1 MTTAHLLRSCAET
14 LGRFVL
20 WPAFHSILLPVYVL
34 VLSPF
39 IALGLCS
46 SDAAVGVPPA
56 FLAWRR
62 LPYLIPMV
70 LFVDLPIAALFIAAL
85 LIELLFLRN
94 PLIRTVYSLCRG
106 ASRLPYRQ
114 TLPDTES
121 GLHARER
128 PRSNTIDGTR
138 YREHASVWAALE
150 GDGDKV
156 RPGDVRLISLN
167 WLMALAERGGVLPR
181 RQELPEEA
189 FLSSAQLRRIE
200 QGARRGFTSVGHEEA
215 IERFIKEPSLSSL
228 LGWLASFFGRK
239 RNPDGLLPIISV
251 SYCWLEA
258 AHPDREGRQLQLL
271 SCKLRDLYGGRG
283 LLGACREYGFSD
295 MVSCL
300 PRLAYRHSLPHRH
313 CLPGSRRAC
322 FWTGARA
329 TRRTRRSGGSGCRRL
344 WRQQP

>member
-1 MTTAHLLRSCAET
+1 
-14 LGRFVL
+14 
-20 WPAFHSILLPVYVL
+20 
-34 VLSPF
+34 
-39 IALGLCS
+39 
-46 SDAAVGVPPA
+46 
-56 FLAWRR
+56 
-62 LPYLIPMV
+62 MV
-70 LFVDLPIAALFIAAL
+70 LFVDLPIAVLFIAAF
-85 LIELLFLRN
+85 LIEPLFLRN
-94 PLIRTVYSLCRG
+94 PLILAVYSLCRR
-106 ASRLPYRQ
+106 ASQLPNREP

-128 PRSNTIDGTR
+128 SRSNTIDGAR
-138 YREHASVWAALE
+138 YRDHDSIWAALE

-181 RQELPEEA
+181 RQDLPEEA

-200 QGARRGFTSVGHEEA
+200 QGARRGFGLAGFGEA
-215 IERFIKEPSLSSL
+215 FERVSKEPSLSSI
-228 LGWLASFFGRK
+228 LAFFVSFFGRK

-271 SCKLRDLYGGRG
+271 CRKLRGLYGGRG

-300 PRLAYRHSLPHRH
+300 PRLAPRGPLPHRH
-313 CLPGSRRAC
+313 SLPGSRRAC
-322 FWTGARA
+322 SWTGPRA
-329 TRRTRRSGGSGCRRL
+329 TRRTRRCLPSGARMRRAGRASRRPPSVAC
-344 WRQQP
+344 WRTRW